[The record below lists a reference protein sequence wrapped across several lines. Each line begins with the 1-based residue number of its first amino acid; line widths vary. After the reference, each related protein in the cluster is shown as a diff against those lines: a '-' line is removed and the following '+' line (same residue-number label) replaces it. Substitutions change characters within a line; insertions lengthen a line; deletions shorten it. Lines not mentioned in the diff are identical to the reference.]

1 VANTLVSVDED
12 GLAPKHRQNVAL
24 RTYHGTRRAADAICG
39 VDMRMLRLR
48 TVRPQASF
56 LRGLAGESLL
66 SRLFL
71 EISPDEQERHGQSDQ
86 QADEV
91 IHSFIFS

>member
-1 VANTLVSVDED
+1 
-12 GLAPKHRQNVAL
+12 
-24 RTYHGTRRAADAICG
+24 
-39 VDMRMLRLR
+39 MRMLRLR
-48 TVRPQASF
+48 TVRPQAPF

-71 EISPDEQERHGQSDQ
+71 EVSPNEQERHGQSDQ

-91 IHSFIFS
+91 IHSMVLS